1 MENSLILCNYT
12 TKHLYDLDKVYVTI
26 CSKCLLDKYK
36 NDNESNLIYCVSRIN
51 DFSTDCYVN
60 YNNNM
65 QYRLFDDLFV
75 AITKTPITKTSKE
88 VLCKE
93 QKLDIIINLDIAN
106 YYKIIICIY

>member
-1 MENSLILCNYT
+1 MEISLILCNCT
-12 TKHLYDLDKVYVTI
+12 TKHLYGLDKVYVTI

-60 YNNNM
+60 YNNNI

-75 AITKTPITKTSKE
+75 AITKTPIANQSKE
-88 VLCKE
+88 ILCKE
-93 QKLDIIINLDIAN
+93 RKLDVLINFNLGN
-106 YYKIIICIY
+106 FYEIIICIN

>member
-1 MENSLILCNYT
+1 
-12 TKHLYDLDKVYVTI
+12 
-26 CSKCLLDKYK
+26 
-36 NDNESNLIYCVSRIN
+36 
-51 DFSTDCYVN
+51 
-60 YNNNM
+60 M

>member
-1 MENSLILCNYT
+1 MGDSLILCNCI
-12 TKHLYDLDKVYVTI
+12 TKHLYGLDKVYVTI
-26 CSKCLLDKYK
+26 CSKHLLDEYK
-36 NDNESNLIYCVSRIN
+36 NNNESNLIYCVSNIN
-51 DFSTDCYVN
+51 DFPTDCYVN

-65 QYRLFDDLFV
+65 IYRLFDDIFV